1 MTSLYIA
8 YEDYLIGRTNSISS
22 YFFYG
27 AEPGE
32 ANEKIAL
39 DLIQY
44 VIEKLLR
51 WTPATAIKRFDSYM
65 VKIMKLERI
74 ILFIDYPI
82 EVEKGSVEYILY
94 LLYPDKMNLSQNELA
109 ERIYQDVLEEGKQ
122 FPREYF
128 SGTIGFQRYCY
139 CLRYLIVNYKVFYS
153 TEEIY
158 SFFSRPEGK
167 KFLADHR
174 LKVPAN
180 QLGINVLD
188 AIYHISKDNENSQFF
203 YCYYRFLEKDAEQ
216 IRKTE

>member
-8 YEDYLIGRTNSISS
+8 YEDYLIGRTNSISN

-39 DLIQY
+39 ELIKY

-51 WTPATAIKRFDSYM
+51 WSPTTAIKRFDSYM
-65 VKIMKLERI
+65 VKILKLERI

-94 LLYPDKMNLSQNELA
+94 LLYPNKVRMSQKDLA
-109 ERIYQDVLEEGKQ
+109 ERIYRGILEEKKQ

-128 SGTIGFQRYCY
+128 SGTIGFQRYFY

-153 TEEIY
+153 TEEMY
-158 SFFSRPEGK
+158 QFFSSPEGK
-167 KFLADHR
+167 KFLAKNR
-174 LKVPAN
+174 LKVPAA
-180 QLGINVLD
+180 QLGIHVLD
-188 AIYHISKDNENSQFF
+188 AVYHISKDNENSKFY
-203 YCYYRFLEKDAEQ
+203 YCYYRFLEKDAENCHN
-216 IRKTE
+216 